1 MRVDMNTKTPLKLV
15 GRCKPRLVLKRVHI
29 DILTNLRD
37 CGSAPASL
45 FDEEALDELFKERP
59 RLIDLVRG
67 HVKPIVEIT
76 IDGII
81 ALTSRNGKTKHS

>member
-1 MRVDMNTKTPLKLV
+1 MMTKSPLKLV

-37 CGSAPASL
+37 CGQAPASL
-45 FDEEALDELFKERP
+45 FDEDALDELFKERP

-67 HVKPIVEIT
+67 HVKPIVDIT
-76 IDGII
+76 AEGLI
-81 ALTSRNGKTKHS
+81 ALIALNGKAKRS